1 MKTILCLTDFSP
13 TANHAANYGY
23 FIAKYLEAEI
33 IFCNV
38 INVPAEISQYEV
50 VLWGLDS
57 YEKIKKE
64 SINALNKL
72 KKKIERN
79 DYNIDF
85 QPPISCVCK
94 CGVVTNVANSIIN
107 DRAVDLIVMGT
118 HTKTGLNHLL
128 LGNHVRYIIELTTI
142 SLLLVPPE
150 VRISKTHWIAFATDF
165 SPEDFVA
172 IAQLIEVA
180 KFLDLEIIF
189 MHVLNTRNKLESETK
204 QEQFLSQL
212 YKNTDYQRI
221 SCQSDLNKSIP
232 KGLEKLCLKN
242 KNNGLLAI
250 VHRKRKQSINEILNG
265 SQTQK
270 LAKRLSLPLLI
281 IPLC

>member
-23 FIAKYLEAEI
+23 YIAKCLEAQI
-33 IFCNV
+33 ILCNI

-50 VLWGLDS
+50 VLWGIDN
-57 YEKIKKE
+57 YDKIKKE
-64 SINALNKL
+64 STNALNKL
-72 KKKIERN
+72 KKKIEHN

-85 QPPISCVCK
+85 QPLISCICES
-94 CGVVTNVANSIIN
+94 GVVTTVANSIIK
-107 DRAVDLIVMGT
+107 DRDVDLIIMGT

-128 LGNHVRYIIELTTI
+128 LGNHVRYMIELTTI
-142 SLLLVPPE
+142 SLLLVPPKAE
-150 VRISKTHWIAFATDF
+150 ISKVHWIAFATDF
-165 SPEDFVA
+165 SLEDFVA
-172 IAQLIEVA
+172 TTQLIEVA
-180 KFLDLEIIF
+180 KFLDLEIIL
-189 MHVLNTRNKLESETK
+189 MHVLNTRNKEVSATK

-212 YKNTDYQRI
+212 YKSTDYHRI
-221 SCQSDLNKSIP
+221 SYQSDLNKSIP

-250 VHRKRKQSINEILNG
+250 VHRKRKQSLNEIFKGN
-265 SQTQK
+265 QTQK
-270 LAKRLSLPLLI
+270 IAKRLSLPLLI